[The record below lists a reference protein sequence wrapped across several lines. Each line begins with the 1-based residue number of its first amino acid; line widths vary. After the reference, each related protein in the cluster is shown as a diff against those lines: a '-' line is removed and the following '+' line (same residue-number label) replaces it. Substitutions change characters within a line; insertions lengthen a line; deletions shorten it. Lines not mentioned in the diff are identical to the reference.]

1 MSTKY
6 RLTDGMWIRN
16 QFTGE
21 QFCIDASN
29 NEYIAGNI
37 NDKQILCRRD
47 QAIRIHP
54 PIQKPQSEPEPIINY
69 DWITRS
75 PYQTTGVTYV
85 NPVTYTTTYNVSTAS
100 S

>member
-16 QFTGE
+16 QFTRE

-29 NEYIAGNI
+29 NEYVAGNV
-37 NDKQILCRRD
+37 DGRQILCRRD
-47 QAIRIHP
+47 CAIRIHP
-54 PIQKPQSEPEPIINY
+54 PIQKTTPTTNR
-69 DWITRS
+69 ITLENLQRWTWT
-75 PYQTTGVTYV
+75 PADV
-85 NPVTYTTTYNVSTAS
+85 NPVTYTTTYDVSTAS

>member
-54 PIQKPQSEPEPIINY
+54 PIQKTTPTTNR
-69 DWITRS
+69 ITLEDIPRWTW
-75 PYQTTGVTYV
+75 TTGVTYV